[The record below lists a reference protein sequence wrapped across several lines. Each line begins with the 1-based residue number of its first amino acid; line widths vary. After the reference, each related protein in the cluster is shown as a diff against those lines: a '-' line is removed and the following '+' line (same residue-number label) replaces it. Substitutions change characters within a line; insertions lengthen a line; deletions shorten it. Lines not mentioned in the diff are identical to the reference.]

1 MNDLWTYHAATQQ
14 WKEIATTGDKPAQR
28 SNCSMNYDPLNNQLV
43 VFGGGGSNKQRFNCV
58 SVLDWKTKN
67 WLEIP
72 PKENEPGP
80 WERTYHTAELR
91 FPYLAVFGGEGVGD
105 LDDLWLFSFHSLRW
119 QEVRFPAEAAR
130 PCARRFHSSCLIG
143 NEMFIIAG
151 CYAKYRCLSDL
162 YSLDLTPLLETG
174 STQRLRWVE
183 RKPRGASFLSRW
195 GHSSAV
201 YDGKIYLFAGRFSN
215 DLNDVLVI
223 DVQNNSLKT
232 LKTGN
237 AAGEAPKARRRHCAG
252 FVGSCM
258 IAFGGFN
265 GEYYNDLH
273 YINVFELNSRVDSS
287 LGLEETYRRY
297 VNCETHSDGVIF
309 TADGEPVRIHSG
321 LLARYFKSLGDFTNY
336 LAEANRAYDLPTLT
350 SNFEALYRGY
360 GKLANDPLHMKY
372 NIQLSETC
380 NRRVFL
386 NCSPLS
392 EEESESSC
400 LRAACL
406 AGERSSDPVVTLEF
420 EEFSAFLLYRRNQW
434 WSDCSL
440 KMGA

>member
-1 MNDLWTYHAATQQ
+1 MNDLWTYHAASQQ
-14 WKEIATTGDKPAQR
+14 WREVPTSGDRPAQR

-43 VFGGGGSNKQRFNCV
+43 LFGGGGPNKQRFNCV
-58 SVLDWKTKN
+58 SVLDWATKN
-67 WLEIP
+67 WVEIP

-80 WERTYHTAELR
+80 WERTYHTAELK
-91 FPYLAVFGGEGVGD
+91 FPYLAVFGGEGVAD

-119 QEVRFPAEAAR
+119 QEVKFPLDAAR

-151 CYAKYRCLSDL
+151 CHGKYRCLSDL

-174 STQRLRWVE
+174 SAQQLRWVE
-183 RKPRGASFLSRW
+183 RKPKGASFISRW

-201 YDGKIYLFAGRFSN
+201 YDGRIYLFAGRFSN

-237 AAGEAPKARRRHCAG
+237 AGDAPKARRRHCAG

-273 YINVFELNSRVDSS
+273 YINVFELTSRVDASQAP
-287 LGLEETYRRY
+287 EEVYRRY
-297 VNCETHSDGVIF
+297 VNSQAHSDALIF
-309 TADGEPVRIHSG
+309 TDRGEPVHIHTA
-321 LLARYFKSLGDFTNY
+321 LLARYFSSYGDLTNY
-336 LAEANRAYDLPTLT
+336 LAQANRAYDLPTLT

-360 GKLANDPLHMKY
+360 GRLANDSLHAKY
-372 NIQLSETC
+372 GIAVGETY
-380 NRRVFL
+380 NRRLFL
-386 NCSPLS
+386 NGSPA
-392 EEESESSC
+392 EEENESNC

-406 AGERSSDPVVTLEF
+406 AERSSDPVVTLELQ
-420 EEFSAFLLYRRNQW
+420 EFSAFLLSRRNQW
-434 WSDCSL
+434 SNDCTL
-440 KMGA
+440 RVGA